1 MPNAASLPCFQ
12 IVCLQCSPP
21 LRLLYIAG
29 KQSGK
34 QKDAI
39 PNFPTIVAPSGV
51 LTLFHLL
58 CMVRCLILLCAGF
71 DFQFGSTSCCTAAAS
86 GTTSNSSISRLVSQG
101 VWHAC
106 AITIR
111 SANPLLAGSS
121 TGLRLVHQE
130 RCWNYQQEVGLCCRT
145 ALDREC
151 RPGKSRVIVRWALTE
166 YSCCS
171 TWEC

>member
-1 MPNAASLPCFQ
+1 MLLHFLVFQ
-12 IVCLQCSPP
+12 TVCLQYAPA

-39 PNFPTIVAPSGV
+39 PNFPAIVASSGV

-58 CMVRCLILLCAGF
+58 CMVRCLILLCAGL
-71 DFQFGSTSCCTAAAS
+71 DFQFGSTSCCAAAAS
-86 GTTSNSSISRLVSQG
+86 GATSNSSISRLVSQG

-106 AITIR
+106 AMTIR

-130 RCWNYQQEVGLCCRT
+130 RCWNHQQEVGLCCGA

-151 RPGKSRVIVRWALTE
+151 RFGESRVIVGWAL
-166 YSCCS
+166 SIACCS
-171 TWEC
+171 TWEY